1 MSATVRNGEATKE
14 FDQRDAVGLKGTGS
28 MSAFGVFQASFDG
41 GLRPQQRR
49 KGRLAAIALTSAAV
63 AVFGGGLLT
72 ILHVK
77 SNQLSDLANTAPDV
91 RPPAIVM
98 NQDKSCAEQ
107 SWPFI
112 EGRCLIDTQSL
123 RRSERGLS
131 RQALAGRERSGS
143 HVLASRKKRARMKSP
158 DGATVVT
165 TRSRSTQTAA
175 STTGAS
181 PRNEA
186 NSAPV
191 RAANVANAAPPETP
205 PAATLPAAAPVTSP
219 TPPKINNAMT
229 RRRAQ
234 DQRREARRKV
244 RMTREQREARA
255 ELRARRDEQRSA
267 SRWSEN
273 SYSSSYS
280 GGWRRGPFDGGF
292 FSMIR

>member
-1 MSATVRNGEATKE
+1 
-14 FDQRDAVGLKGTGS
+14 

-49 KGRLAAIALTSAAV
+49 RGRLAAIALTSAAV
-63 AVFGGGLLT
+63 VVIGGGLLT
-72 ILHVK
+72 ILHLK
-77 SNQLSDLANTAPDV
+77 SNQLSDLANAGPDV
-91 RPPAIVM
+91 RPPAIVL

-123 RRSERGLS
+123 KRSERGLS
-131 RQALAGRERSGS
+131 RQALVGKERSGS
-143 HVLASRKKRARMKSP
+143 HVLASRKKRTRVKSP
-158 DGATVVT
+158 DGTTIVT

-175 STTGAS
+175 STTGVS

-186 NSAPV
+186 TSAPV
-191 RAANVANAAPPETP
+191 KATTVANAAPSETP
-205 PAATLPAAAPVTSP
+205 PAAAPPTAAPVTSP
-219 TPPKINNAMT
+219 TPPKINNT
-229 RRRAQ
+229 ITHRAQ

-273 SYSSSYS
+273 SYSSSNS